1 MLTSEQR
8 GGINML
14 IDIKN
19 AVVHYDK
26 VIALKEA
33 SLNLNNGEIITL
45 IGSNGAGK
53 STLLRS
59 LSGLVKISSGE
70 IWFDNKRIDKLP
82 PERIAAAGISH
93 VPEGSHVFP
102 DMTVLENLYMGAY
115 LRKDKKEI
123 KNTLEKVYEHF
134 PRLRERKKQS
144 GNSLSGGEKQMLAIG
159 RALMAK
165 PKLLLMDE
173 PSLGLAPIV
182 VQEIGEVIKSLNK
195 EGVSIILV
203 EQNARMALKLAQR
216 GYVFEKG
223 KIVLEGNTSELI
235 SNKLIKEIYLGGA

>member
-1 MLTSEQR
+1 MNISP
-8 GGINML
+8 
-14 IDIKN
+14 DF
-19 AVVHYDK
+19 V
-26 VIALKEA
+26 KE
-33 SLNLNNGEIITL
+33 
-45 IGSNGAGK
+45 
-53 STLLRS
+53 
-59 LSGLVKISSGE
+59 
-70 IWFDNKRIDKLP
+70 
-82 PERIAAAGISH
+82 
-93 VPEGSHVFP
+93 
-102 DMTVLENLYMGAY
+102 
-115 LRKDKKEI
+115 
-123 KNTLEKVYEHF
+123 
-134 PRLRERKKQS
+134 KKQS